1 MQVINTKFTLTFLIK
16 GIMLYIY
23 NIKWLQAKTTSK
35 KIKYTYPQ
43 INNYLLMYRVYEVI
57 KLWLWP
63 KLVAFSQLPSKKNC
77 KSHRFYDKQ
86 LYKQRNIIQRYFL
99 RLKHFRKV
107 FTCYDK
113 LDSIFYFHFY
123 YLSLSLLFSIH
134 FLCKHHLIFLST
146 VLYFYFV

>member
-23 NIKWLQAKTTSK
+23 NRKWLQAKTTSK

-86 LYKQRNIIQRYFL
+86 LYKQRNIIERYFL
-99 RLKHFRKV
+99 RLKRFRKV
-107 FTCYDK
+107 LLVVTNLILFFIFISTIS
-113 LDSIFYFHFY
+113 LSRFYFRFTFY
-123 YLSLSLLFSIH
+123 AN
-134 FLCKHHLIFLST
+134 T
-146 VLYFYFV
+146 T